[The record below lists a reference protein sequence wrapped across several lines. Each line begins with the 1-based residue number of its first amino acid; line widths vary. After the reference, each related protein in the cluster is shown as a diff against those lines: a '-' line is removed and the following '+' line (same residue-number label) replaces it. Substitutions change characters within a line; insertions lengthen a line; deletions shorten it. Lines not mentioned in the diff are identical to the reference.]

1 MSCFRFKAIM
11 HPLNQQ
17 TSKKTTLALLL
28 MAWFFALALAIPK
41 MMVYKFTIVYDSAY
55 GLKPYCMTK
64 DLEMEWPSWLENLMA
79 TNSTLNSTKLN
90 STLKSDSILEWFWLC
105 SFILKSKAFLV
116 CTMVGSNI
124 WDRHEPSLF
133 PWSEIATCNE
143 SLGKNLTLPT

>member
-1 MSCFRFKAIM
+1 M

-17 TSKKTTLALLL
+17 TSKRTTLALLL

-64 DLEMEWPSWLENLMA
+64 DLEMEWPSFLENLM
-79 TNSTLNSTKLN
+79 TSNSTLNSTDLI

-105 SFILKSKAFLV
+105 SFILKSKSSWYNARLV
-116 CTMVGSNI
+116 SGI
-124 WDRHEPSLF
+124 WHWQKQVCF
-133 PWSEIATCNE
+133 PGA
-143 SLGKNLTLPT
+143 KLTRLVMKVSKG

>member
-1 MSCFRFKAIM
+1 M

-64 DLEMEWPSWLENLMA
+64 DLEMEWPSFLENLM
-79 TNSTLNSTKLN
+79 TSNSTLNSTELI
-90 STLKSDSILEWFWLC
+90 STLKSDSILE
-105 SFILKSKAFLV
+105 
-116 CTMVGSNI
+116 
-124 WDRHEPSLF
+124 
-133 PWSEIATCNE
+133 
-143 SLGKNLTLPT
+143 

>member
-1 MSCFRFKAIM
+1 M

-17 TSKKTTLALLL
+17 TSKRTTLALLL

-64 DLEMEWPSWLENLMA
+64 DLEMEWPSFLENLM
-79 TNSTLNSTKLN
+79 TSNSTLNSTELI

-105 SFILKSKAFLV
+105 SFILKSKDFLV
-116 CTMVGSNI
+116 CTTVASDINI
-124 WDRHEPSLF
+124 NQICF
-133 PWSEIATCNE
+133 PGPKLTQLAIKVSR
-143 SLGKNLTLPT
+143 GKCGFIYLTYTTQIIR

>member
-41 MMVYKFTIVYDSAY
+41 IMVYKFTIVYDSAY

-64 DLEMEWPSWLENLMA
+64 DLEMEWPSFLENLM
-79 TNSTLNSTKLN
+79 TSNSTLNYTELN
-90 STLKSDSILEWFWLC
+90 STIKSDSILE
-105 SFILKSKAFLV
+105 
-116 CTMVGSNI
+116 
-124 WDRHEPSLF
+124 
-133 PWSEIATCNE
+133 
-143 SLGKNLTLPT
+143 